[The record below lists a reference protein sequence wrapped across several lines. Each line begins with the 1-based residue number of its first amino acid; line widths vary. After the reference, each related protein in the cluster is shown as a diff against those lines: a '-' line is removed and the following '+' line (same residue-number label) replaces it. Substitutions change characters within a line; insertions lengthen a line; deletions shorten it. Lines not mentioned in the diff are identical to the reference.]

1 MSTIMIKIQIV
12 GGGIVGLKSVARILN
27 VLAIGFNLLLV

>member
-12 GGGIVGLKSVARILN
+12 GGGIVGLKSVVCILN
-27 VLAIGFNLLLV
+27 VLAPRI